1 MYECVC
7 VCVVHSVG
15 QLLSLY
21 RFGQRCSLYEC
32 VRACMVN
39 SFRGLT
45 AYPVQMGGV
54 GVGAQLCAP
63 GTSASVS
70 PESSCGQERRGEGE
84 AKRGEQ
90 LKGKD
95 MEAEKGESAQKNE
108 EAEIIQE
115 AQVKNTDC

>member
-1 MYECVC
+1 MS

-21 RFGQRCSLYEC
+21 RFCQRCSLYEC

-84 AKRGEQ
+84 TKKGGATQGERH
-90 LKGKD
+90 GSR
-95 MEAEKGESAQKNE
+95 EGRVSAE
-108 EAEIIQE
+108 
-115 AQVKNTDC
+115 D